1 MLVKIR
7 ARTHT
12 HEAKNVR
19 AWATLD
25 KRGQIGPKGGQMG
38 PQGADF
44 LHAGIFLRDENIM
57 FSKPGTQTN
66 TSLAAQG
73 ALAHRLQRRPRPNH
87 NNAKSGARPCLPP
100 LGFNMAGG
108 VK

>member
-1 MLVKIR
+1 MDLSEPS
-7 ARTHT
+7 RTLI
-12 HEAKNVR
+12 A
-19 AWATLD
+19 
-25 KRGQIGPKGGQMG
+25 
-38 PQGADF
+38 
-44 LHAGIFLRDENIM
+44 
-57 FSKPGTQTN
+57 N

>member
-1 MLVKIR
+1 MAAHQEVYNFVNKSMSLLK
-7 ARTHT
+7 
-12 HEAKNVR
+12 
-19 AWATLD
+19 
-25 KRGQIGPKGGQMG
+25 
-38 PQGADF
+38 
-44 LHAGIFLRDENIM
+44 
-57 FSKPGTQTN
+57 N

-108 VK
+108 WGSKTKTKKIHKSLEMS

>member
-1 MLVKIR
+1 MAEGRSSRFNNYLAIK
-7 ARTHT
+7 
-12 HEAKNVR
+12 
-19 AWATLD
+19 L
-25 KRGQIGPKGGQMG
+25 
-38 PQGADF
+38 
-44 LHAGIFLRDENIM
+44 
-57 FSKPGTQTN
+57 N

>member
-1 MLVKIR
+1 MQEAGKLPNVKCLALRCLLVMGM
-7 ARTHT
+7 
-12 HEAKNVR
+12 ENV
-19 AWATLD
+19 ATIVDSIKQL
-25 KRGQIGPKGGQMG
+25 KYCVG
-38 PQGADF
+38 
-44 LHAGIFLRDENIM
+44 LLL
-57 FSKPGTQTN
+57 N